1 MKWSKWINLILGI
14 LVIIAP
20 FVVGTSANNT
30 ALIANVVLG
39 ALVIV
44 FGFLLLT
51 VGGKE
56 ESGKSAKA

>member
-1 MKWSKWINLILGI
+1 VKWSKWINLILGI